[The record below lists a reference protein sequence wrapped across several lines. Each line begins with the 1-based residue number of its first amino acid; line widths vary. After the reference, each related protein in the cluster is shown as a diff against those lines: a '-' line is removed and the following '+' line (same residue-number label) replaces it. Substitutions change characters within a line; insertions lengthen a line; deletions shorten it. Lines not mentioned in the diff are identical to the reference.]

1 MSEQINKVLA
11 STAQAFTT
19 AEQKQA
25 RDNIDAQKSITYSYS
40 GSNITAIDGS
50 AIAQSGALTF
60 VTHDSNLSGNGTTAS
75 PLGLNTSI
83 TIANNGE
90 SATLAYDHLTL
101 TYSDN
106 DPILSA
112 SNGDIYMSGHAG
124 NASSPY
130 TANYGLQGMSIYG
143 VDTYND
149 ITATATLRYSGSTF
163 VEGTDSAK
171 INATGMTL
179 HTNADGD
186 QLVDA
191 SSVVRWNSYS
201 AGLFTGLDHDYN
213 LSGLGTTASLLG
225 LSDPVKFSA
234 SGTAVDSLVSSVN
247 VGNNGFSASVPSAW
261 TAEFTYNRGKFG
273 YEWPS
278 ADDTA
283 NHEGLTS
290 HTLLVPGNINLSS
303 HDCSYITHNYVDLD
317 VDNGLRMFQGYGSGS
332 NQSGIFACVSGYANG
347 PTIHFQQGTAN
358 EYVDIPSIRRWN
370 GYSAG
375 VSAGNGLT
383 GNGTSGSPLGLANP
397 SIISSNSHSSYRAD
411 NFVMVTSNDGDRS
424 YLSEFV
430 LDFQHNG
437 TSYSVT
443 TASINDWNNKL
454 FKSAIECDANS
465 AVTAIGGSSIGGGNG
480 WKESGNPLSTGFGG
494 NQVTAASQ
502 YNDGAGNWA
511 ARTVRMSGLPD
522 QTLYGFQSKPVGT
535 GTYGV
540 NQAGAF
546 VAVPQS
552 KYFTYLF
559 HETGATVHTF
569 DIEIFPTGLT
579 ADARLDFVNLCSAA
593 SANVKTDTFHGNTAN
608 LNPGESA
615 TMWYIATADIWTD
628 GFNPVPV

>member
-25 RDNIDAQKSITYSYS
+25 RDNIDAQKSITYNYS

-50 AIAQSGALTF
+50 AIAQSGALTY
-60 VTHDSNLSGNGTTAS
+60 VTHDGNLTGSGTSAS
-75 PLGLNTSI
+75 PLGL
-83 TIANNGE
+83 
-90 SATLAYDHLTL
+90 
-101 TYSDN
+101 
-106 DPILSA
+106 
-112 SNGDIYMSGHAG
+112 
-124 NASSPY
+124 
-130 TANYGLQGMSIYG
+130 
-143 VDTYND
+143 
-149 ITATATLRYSGSTF
+149 
-163 VEGTDSAK
+163 
-171 INATGMTL
+171 
-179 HTNADGD
+179 
-186 QLVDA
+186 
-191 SSVVRWNSYS
+191 SSVVKLSSGPYSAEYNTYEVSFHNDDGYGLYNYNNIWLSSTAGKETQITDGAIDVKDDGDISININPTGIFIDEHNGGDADLTIGHSSLVFSERYHDSQVVDRSSIERWNSYS
-201 AGLFTGLDHDYN
+201 AGLFTGLSHDYN

>member
-11 STAQAFTT
+11 STAQAFST

-25 RDNIDAQKSITYSYS
+25 RDNIDAQKSITYNYS

-60 VTHDSNLSGNGTTAS
+60 VTHDGNLTGSGTPDS
-75 PLGLNTSI
+75 PLGLSSTVNLSSGPYSAEYNTYEI
-83 TIANNGE
+83 NF
-90 SATLAYDHLTL
+90 H
-101 TYSDN
+101 N
-106 DPILSA
+106 DSGYGLYNYNTMRLSSTA
-112 SNGDIYMSGHAG
+112 GTETQIIDGAIDIDDDGDISVSIRPTGIFIDEHNGGDADLTIGH
-124 NASSPY
+124 SSIVFSER
-130 TANYGLQGMSIYG
+130 NYDSQVVDRSSI
-143 VDTYND
+143 
-149 ITATATLRYSGSTF
+149 
-163 VEGTDSAK
+163 E
-171 INATGMTL
+171 
-179 HTNADGD
+179 
-186 QLVDA
+186 
-191 SSVVRWNSYS
+191 RWNSYS
-201 AGLFTGLDHDYN
+201 AGLFTGLSHDYN
-213 LSGLGTTASLLG
+213 LSGLGTTTSLLG
-225 LSDPVKFSA
+225 LADPVKFSA

-278 ADDTA
+278 AEDTA

-332 NQSGIFACVSGYANG
+332 NQSGIFACVSGYSNG

-569 DIEIFPTGLT
+569 DIEIYPTGLT

>member
-1 MSEQINKVLA
+1 MSEKLNKVIANLQ
-11 STAQAFTT
+11 QAFST

-25 RDNIDAQKSITYSYS
+25 RDNIDAQKSITYSYQDS
-40 GSNITAIDGS
+40 QITAIDGS
-50 AIAQSGALTF
+50 AVGNPAALT
-60 VTHDSNLSGNGTTAS
+60 G
-75 PLGLNTSI
+75 
-83 TIANNGE
+83 
-90 SATLAYDHLTL
+90 
-101 TYSDN
+101 
-106 DPILSA
+106 
-112 SNGDIYMSGHAG
+112 
-124 NASSPY
+124 
-130 TANYGLQGMSIYG
+130 
-143 VDTYND
+143 
-149 ITATATLRYSGSTF
+149 
-163 VEGTDSAK
+163 
-171 INATGMTL
+171 IN
-179 HTNADGD
+179 
-186 QLVDA
+186 
-191 SSVVRWNSYS
+191 
-201 AGLFTGLDHDYN
+201 HDYN
-213 LSGLGTTASLLG
+213 LSGLGTTLSLLG

-234 SGTAVDSLVSSVN
+234 SGTAADSLVSSVR
-247 VGNNGFSASVPSAW
+247 VGNNGFSADVPSAW
-261 TAEFTYNRGKFG
+261 TAEFTYNRSKLG

-278 ADDTA
+278 AEDTA

-290 HTLLVPGNINLSS
+290 HTLLVPGNVNLSS

-332 NQSGIFACVSGYANG
+332 NQSGIFACVSGYSNG

-375 VSAGNGLT
+375 VYAGNGLT
-383 GNGTSGSPLGLANP
+383 GSGTSSSPLGLANP

-411 NFVMVTSNDGDRS
+411 NFVMVTSNGGDRS

-465 AVTAIGGSSIGGGNG
+465 AVTAIGGSSIAGGNG

-511 ARTVRMSGLPD
+511 ARTVKMSGLPD
-522 QTLYGFQSKPVGT
+522 QTLYGFQSKPPAGT

-579 ADARLDFVNLCSAA
+579 ADERLDFVNLCSAA

>member
-60 VTHDSNLSGNGTTAS
+60 VTHDGNLTGSGTTDS
-75 PLGLNTSI
+75 PLGLNSTVNLSSGPYSAEYNTYEINFHNDSGYGLYNYNVMRLSSTAGTETQI
-83 TIANNGE
+83 TDGAIDVDD
-90 SATLAYDHLTL
+90 S
-101 TYSDN
+101 
-106 DPILSA
+106 
-112 SNGDIYMSGHAG
+112 GDISISVRPTGIFIDEHNGADADLTIGHSSIVFSER
-124 NASSPY
+124 NYASQVVDRS
-130 TANYGLQGMSIYG
+130 SI
-143 VDTYND
+143 
-149 ITATATLRYSGSTF
+149 
-163 VEGTDSAK
+163 E
-171 INATGMTL
+171 
-179 HTNADGD
+179 
-186 QLVDA
+186 
-191 SSVVRWNSYS
+191 RWNSYS
-201 AGLFTGLDHDYN
+201 AGLFTGLSHDYN
-213 LSGLGTTASLLG
+213 LSGLGTTTSLLG
-225 LSDPVKFSA
+225 LADPVKFSA

-247 VGNNGFSASVPSAW
+247 VGNKGFSASVPSAW

-303 HDCSYITHNYVDLD
+303 HNCSYITHNYVDLD
-317 VDNGLRMFQGYGSGS
+317 VDNGLRMYQGYTSGS

-347 PTIHFQQGTAN
+347 PTVHLQQGTAN

-375 VSAGNGLT
+375 VSAGNGLS
-383 GNGTSGSPLGLANP
+383 GSGTSSSPLGLANP

-411 NFVMVTSNDGDRS
+411 NFVMVTSNGGDRS
-424 YLSEFV
+424 YLNEYV

-465 AVTAIGGSSIGGGNG
+465 AVTAIGGSAIAGGNG

-502 YNDGAGNWA
+502 YNEGAGNWA
-511 ARTVRMSGLPD
+511 ARTVKMSGLPD
-522 QTLYGFQSKPVGT
+522 QTMYGFQSRPNGT
-535 GTYGV
+535 ATFGI

-546 VAVPQS
+546 VQIPQS

-628 GFNPVPV
+628 GYNPVPV

>member
-25 RDNIDAQKSITYSYS
+25 RDNIDAQKSITFNYS
-40 GSNITAIDGS
+40 GSTITAIDGS

-60 VTHDSNLSGNGTTAS
+60 VTHDGNLTGSGTPDS
-75 PLGLNTSI
+75 PLGLSSEITLSSTGLPYVNTI
-83 TIANNGE
+83 NP
-90 SATLAYDHLTL
+90 
-101 TYSDN
+101 YS
-106 DPILSA
+106 
-112 SNGDIYMSGHAG
+112 IYMH
-124 NASSPY
+124 
-130 TANYGLQGMSIYG
+130 
-143 VDTYND
+143 
-149 ITATATLRYSGSTF
+149 
-163 VEGTDSAK
+163 
-171 INATGMTL
+171 
-179 HTNADGD
+179 
-186 QLVDA
+186 DA
-191 SSVVRWNSYS
+191 SSTSYVGLGYNYFKDSAGGETYIHSDHITVDDAGDISVSIHPTGIFIDEHNGGDADLTIGHSSIVFSERYQSSQVVDRSSIERWNSYS
-201 AGLFTGLDHDYN
+201 AGLFTGLSHDYN
-213 LSGLGTTASLLG
+213 LSGLGTTTSLLG
-225 LSDPVKFSA
+225 LADPVKFSA
-234 SGTAVDSLVSSVN
+234 SGTAADSLVSSVN
-247 VGNNGFSASVPSAW
+247 VGNKGFSASVPSAW

-278 ADDTA
+278 AEDTA

-332 NQSGIFACVSGYANG
+332 QQSGIFACVSGYSNG
-347 PTIHFQQGTAN
+347 PTVHFQQGTAN

-375 VSAGNGLT
+375 VYAGNGLT
-383 GNGTSGSPLGLANP
+383 GSGTSSSPLGLANP

-411 NFVMVTSNDGDRS
+411 NFVMVTSNGGDRS

-480 WKESGNPLSTGFGG
+480 WKESSNPLSTGYGG
-494 NQVTAASQ
+494 NQVTAGSQ
-502 YNDGAGNWA
+502 YPDGAGNWA
-511 ARTVRMSGLPD
+511 ARTVKASGIPD
-522 QTLYGFQSKPVGT
+522 FTMYGFQSKPVGT
-535 GTYGV
+535 ATFGV

-546 VAVPQS
+546 VQIPQQN
-552 KYFTYLF
+552 YFVYLF
-559 HETGATVHTF
+559 HETGEYVETF
-569 DIEIFPTGLT
+569 DLELYPTGLT
-579 ADARLDFVNLCSAA
+579 SNARLDFVNLCSAA

-608 LNPGESA
+608 INPGESA

-628 GFNPVPV
+628 GYNPVPV

>member
-40 GSNITAIDGS
+40 GSKITAIDGT
-50 AIAQSGALTF
+50 AVGNPAALT
-60 VTHDSNLSGNGTTAS
+60 G
-75 PLGLNTSI
+75 
-83 TIANNGE
+83 
-90 SATLAYDHLTL
+90 
-101 TYSDN
+101 
-106 DPILSA
+106 
-112 SNGDIYMSGHAG
+112 
-124 NASSPY
+124 
-130 TANYGLQGMSIYG
+130 
-143 VDTYND
+143 
-149 ITATATLRYSGSTF
+149 
-163 VEGTDSAK
+163 
-171 INATGMTL
+171 IN
-179 HTNADGD
+179 
-186 QLVDA
+186 
-191 SSVVRWNSYS
+191 
-201 AGLFTGLDHDYN
+201 HDYN
-213 LSGLGTTASLLG
+213 LSGLGTTVSLLG
-225 LSDPVKFSA
+225 LADPIKFSA
-234 SGTAVDSLVSSVN
+234 SGTAADSLVSSVS

-332 NQSGIFACVSGYANG
+332 NQSGIFACVSGYSNG
-347 PTIHFQQGTAN
+347 PTVHFQQGTAN
-358 EYVDIPSIRRWN
+358 EYVDIPSIRKWN

-383 GNGTSGSPLGLANP
+383 GSGTSSSPLGLANP

-411 NFVMVTSNDGDRS
+411 NFVMVTSNGGDRS

-511 ARTVRMSGLPD
+511 ARTVKMSGLPD
-522 QTLYGFQSKPVGT
+522 QTMYAFQSKPVGT

-559 HETGATVHTF
+559 HETGEVVHTF
-569 DIEIFPTGLT
+569 DIEIYPTGLT
-579 ADARLDFVNLCSAA
+579 ADARLDFVNLCSGC

-608 LNPGESA
+608 INPGESA

-628 GFNPVPV
+628 GYNPVPV

>member
-25 RDNIDAQKSITYSYS
+25 RDNIDAQKSITYSYQDS
-40 GSNITAIDGS
+40 QITAIDGS
-50 AIAQSGALTF
+50 AVGNPAALT
-60 VTHDSNLSGNGTTAS
+60 G
-75 PLGLNTSI
+75 
-83 TIANNGE
+83 
-90 SATLAYDHLTL
+90 
-101 TYSDN
+101 
-106 DPILSA
+106 
-112 SNGDIYMSGHAG
+112 
-124 NASSPY
+124 
-130 TANYGLQGMSIYG
+130 
-143 VDTYND
+143 
-149 ITATATLRYSGSTF
+149 
-163 VEGTDSAK
+163 
-171 INATGMTL
+171 IN
-179 HTNADGD
+179 
-186 QLVDA
+186 
-191 SSVVRWNSYS
+191 
-201 AGLFTGLDHDYN
+201 HDYN
-213 LSGLGTTASLLG
+213 LSGLGTTLSLLG
-225 LSDPVKFSA
+225 LSDPIKFSA
-234 SGTAVDSLVSSVN
+234 SGTAADSLVSSVN
-247 VGNNGFSASVPSAW
+247 VGNKGLSATVPSAW
-261 TAEFTYNRGKFG
+261 TAEFTYHNSKLS

-278 ADDTA
+278 AEDTA

-290 HTLLVPGNINLSS
+290 HTLIVPGNINLSS

-332 NQSGIFACVSGYANG
+332 NQSGIFACVSGYSNG
-347 PTIHFQQGTAN
+347 PTVHFQQGTAN

-370 GYSAG
+370 SYSAG
-375 VSAGNGLT
+375 VYAGNGLT
-383 GNGTSGSPLGLANP
+383 GSGTSGSPLGLANP
-397 SIISSNSHSSYRAD
+397 SIISGTTHSSYRAN

-424 YLSEFV
+424 YLNEYV

-465 AVTAIGGSSIGGGNG
+465 AVTAIGGSAIAGGNG

-511 ARTVRMSGLPD
+511 ARTVKMSGLPD
-522 QTLYGFQSKPVGT
+522 QTMYGFQSKPVGT

-559 HETGATVHTF
+559 HETGEYVATF

-608 LNPGESA
+608 INPGESA

-628 GFNPVPV
+628 GYNPVPV

>member
-11 STAQAFTT
+11 STAQAFST

-60 VTHDSNLSGNGTTAS
+60 VTHDGNLTGSGTTDS
-75 PLGLNTSI
+75 PLGLNSTVSLSSGPYSAEYNTYEVNFHNDSGYGLYNYNVMRLSSTAGTETQI
-83 TIANNGE
+83 TDGAIDVDD
-90 SATLAYDHLTL
+90 S
-101 TYSDN
+101 
-106 DPILSA
+106 
-112 SNGDIYMSGHAG
+112 GDISISVRPTGILIDEHNGADADLTIGHSSIVFSER
-124 NASSPY
+124 NYASQVVDRS
-130 TANYGLQGMSIYG
+130 SI
-143 VDTYND
+143 
-149 ITATATLRYSGSTF
+149 
-163 VEGTDSAK
+163 E
-171 INATGMTL
+171 
-179 HTNADGD
+179 
-186 QLVDA
+186 
-191 SSVVRWNSYS
+191 RWNSYS
-201 AGLFTGLDHDYN
+201 AGLFTGLSHDYN
-213 LSGLGTTASLLG
+213 LSGLGTTTSLLG
-225 LSDPVKFSA
+225 LADPVKFSA
-234 SGTAVDSLVSSVN
+234 SGTAADSLVSSVS

-261 TAEFTYNRGKFG
+261 TAEFTYNRGKLG

-278 ADDTA
+278 AEDTA

-290 HTLLVPGNINLSS
+290 HTLLVPGNVNLSS

-332 NQSGIFACVSGYANG
+332 NQSGIFACVSGYSNG

-375 VSAGNGLT
+375 VSAGNGLS
-383 GNGTSGSPLGLANP
+383 GSGTSSSPLGLANP

-411 NFVMVTSNDGDRS
+411 NFVMVTSNGGDRS

-465 AVTAIGGSSIGGGNG
+465 AVTAIGGSSIAGGNG

-511 ARTVRMSGLPD
+511 ARTVKMSGLPD
-522 QTLYGFQSKPVGT
+522 QTMYAFQSKPVGT

-628 GFNPVPV
+628 GFNSVPV